1 MGVPIFCILLG
12 FPVGWIIVRYISVT
26 TTSVPQALWKVL
38 KYSLLSSAITLLYML
53 ALWGPAIRLL
63 FDPRSDIANFGIPM
77 ILYEPLAS
85 FIGWIVLMVLISPF
99 LQLLMSIF
107 GAYLAF
113 LGWKNKGEPVQ

>member
-38 KYSLLSSAITLLYML
+38 KYSLLSSAITML
-53 ALWGPAIRLL
+53 FMLVLWGPAIRLL